1 MATVLIVGGAG
12 YVGSHTAKA
21 LAAAGHTGI
30 VFDSLASGHRVFV
43 RWGPLVDRSTKQ
55 SSMHFKTRRVSGVRP
70 VARLRLEGRRLH
82 GIWMC
87 FIRFLCAA
95 MRLCAIS

>member
-30 VFDSLASGHRVFV
+30 VFDSLASGHRDFV
-43 RWGPLVDRSTKQ
+43 RWGPLVEGDIWDGAALDRAFT
-55 SSMHFKTRRVSGVRP
+55 
-70 VARLRLEGRRLH
+70 EH
-82 GIWMC
+82 GIDVVLH
-87 FIRFLCAA
+87 FAA
-95 MRLCAIS
+95 LAYVG